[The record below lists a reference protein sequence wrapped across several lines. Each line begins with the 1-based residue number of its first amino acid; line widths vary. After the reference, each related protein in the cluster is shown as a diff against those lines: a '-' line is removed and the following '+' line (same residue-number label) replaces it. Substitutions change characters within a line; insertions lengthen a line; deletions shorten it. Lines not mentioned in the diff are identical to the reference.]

1 MSKAY
6 KFTLAQKGFLICQNN
21 IFILYQFFIL
31 MIFCRAME
39 LRNKERAKILSAKI
53 QSNLSKR
60 MSNYFAS
67 VSTSGEEFLS
77 SEEYYLKIF

>member
-1 MSKAY
+1 
-6 KFTLAQKGFLICQNN
+6 
-21 IFILYQFFIL
+21 

-77 SEEYYLKIF
+77 SKEYYLKIFKPLGNALYPFNDLKLIF

>member
-1 MSKAY
+1 
-6 KFTLAQKGFLICQNN
+6 
-21 IFILYQFFIL
+21 

-77 SEEYYLKIF
+77 NKEYYLKIF

>member
-1 MSKAY
+1 
-6 KFTLAQKGFLICQNN
+6 
-21 IFILYQFFIL
+21 

-67 VSTSGEEFLS
+67 QCFNVGRR
-77 SEEYYLKIF
+77 IP

>member
-1 MSKAY
+1 
-6 KFTLAQKGFLICQNN
+6 
-21 IFILYQFFIL
+21 
-31 MIFCRAME
+31 MIFCRTME

-77 SEEYYLKIF
+77 SKEYYLKIF